1 MGLPRGRPKGSISKV
16 SASVKENIMA
26 VFVRMGSTCG
36 MANWAKE
43 NPTEFYKIYARL
55 IPQEVEAKVENSGQV
70 SLGNESALAERLAKH
85 LANRQVSS

>member
-1 MGLPRGRPKGSISKV
+1 MALRGRPKGVKNKV
-16 SASVKENIMA
+16 GASVKDSILA
-26 VFVRMGSTCG
+26 VFTRLGSTAQ
-36 MANWAKE
+36 MAKWARD
-43 NPTEFYKIYARL
+43 NQTEFYKIYARL